1 MSTFEIS
8 SALIGKQ
15 HHYLINVKEGFTLWD
30 FCNDLMGDGMYRH
43 DASWKTNNTFF
54 DKDKI
59 TAGATIIVPT
69 KFSDYLNRYL
79 LNNKTIKPT
88 NKHLVIHDYNSYTEG
103 NNPFYRI
110 GLGESAKR
118 SLFLDFSRI
127 ESVDLSNNGAV
138 TFVMH
143 SGKEHT
149 FNYLNEDVQKRFE
162 TTLALF
168 FSHNR

>member
-30 FCNDLMGDGMYRH
+30 FCSDLMGEGMYCH
-43 DASWKTNNTFF
+43 DASWKASNTFF
-54 DKDKI
+54 DKDNI
-59 TAGATIIVPT
+59 AAGATIIVPT
-69 KFSDYLNRYL
+69 KFSNYLNRYL
-79 LNNKTIKPT
+79 LNKNTAKPSNKRFI
-88 NKHLVIHDYNSYTEG
+88 IHDYNSYKEG

-110 GLGESAKR
+110 GLGESPKR
-118 SLFLDFSRI
+118 SVYLDFNRI
-127 ESVDLSNNGAV
+127 ESVDLSSNDSV
-138 TFVMH
+138 TFVMQ
-143 SGKEHT
+143 SGKEYT

-168 FSHNR
+168 FSHKH